1 MLIVIWN
8 TREEKDE
15 MDHEEWPN
23 KEESDQHVQTSDQTR
38 TNGSDVRTNHFKEHV
53 ITFDSQKL

>member
-23 KEESDQHVQTSDQTR
+23 KEESDQQV
-38 TNGSDVRTNHFKEHV
+38 
-53 ITFDSQKL
+53 